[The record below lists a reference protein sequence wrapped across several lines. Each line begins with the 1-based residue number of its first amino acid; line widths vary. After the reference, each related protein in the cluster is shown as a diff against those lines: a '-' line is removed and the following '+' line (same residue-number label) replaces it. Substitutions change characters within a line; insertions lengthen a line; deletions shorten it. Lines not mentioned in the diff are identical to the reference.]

1 MPTRYRMIFAGP
13 VGAGKTTAVR
23 SLSDAPPVDTD
34 VPMSATVPSDED
46 KTTTTVGLDFG
57 TWRPTAEVSVALI
70 GVPGQRRFAAA
81 RPNVSLPGTRILL
94 WVRGDRDT
102 MTTDAAEWLALFP
115 AERHRLIVV
124 VSHSHD
130 RSIASI
136 RRALADVLAQYGLPP
151 SRVLAADARDR
162 DAVMRVASAA
172 LDLPEENR

>member
-23 SLSDAPPVDTD
+23 ALSDVPPVDTD
-34 VPMSATVPSDED
+34 VPMSATAAQGED

-57 TWRPTAEVSVALI
+57 TWRPTPEVSVALI

-94 WVRGDRDT
+94 WVRGDQPT
-102 MTTDAAEWLALFP
+102 MTSDTAEWLRLFP
-115 AERHRLIVV
+115 AELHRLIIV
-124 VSHSHD
+124 VSHSDH
-130 RSIASI
+130 RSIGSI
-136 RRALADVLAQYGLPP
+136 RRALADVLQQHAVPP

-162 DAVMRVASAA
+162 DSVMRVASAA
-172 LDLPEENR
+172 LDLPEET